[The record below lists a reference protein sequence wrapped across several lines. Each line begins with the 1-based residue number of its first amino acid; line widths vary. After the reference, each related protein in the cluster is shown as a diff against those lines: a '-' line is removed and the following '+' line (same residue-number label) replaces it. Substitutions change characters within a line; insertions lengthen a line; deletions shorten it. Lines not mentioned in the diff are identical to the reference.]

1 MNPFD
6 IDAFLTTGGLVGL
19 CVLIFIETGLL
30 IGFVFPGDSILFTA
44 GVFAAQPEP
53 FAPLWLLCVA
63 VPLAAILG
71 DQCGFLIGRRLGRG
85 VLEGRLMRTIGPTYV
100 ERTHRFFD
108 RFGPLTVFFGRFIG
122 IVRTLTPVVAGFSG
136 MRHSVFTFFSVLG
149 SIVWAAGI
157 IVLGYF
163 LGSVPIIRDHL
174 ELIIVASVLTV
185 VVPTLIEG
193 TRRWRALRRLK
204 AADATATDG
213 AQVDGA
219 HVGSSRVGAS
229 GADSPQ
235 GGRAESDDA
244 QVGDSAMHR
253 AEVDS
258 TEVDSAEVDSA
269 EVDSAEGR

>member
-269 EVDSAEGR
+269 EVDTAEGR